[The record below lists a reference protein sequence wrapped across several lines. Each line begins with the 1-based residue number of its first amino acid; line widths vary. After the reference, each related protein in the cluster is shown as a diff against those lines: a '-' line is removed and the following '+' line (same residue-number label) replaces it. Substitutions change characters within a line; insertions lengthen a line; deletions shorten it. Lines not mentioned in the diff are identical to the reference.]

1 MKECGIHL
9 LVIKSDHSIQFMSLV
24 DALYSYVFHAI
35 VLTDLHMQFKDKH
48 VA

>member
-1 MKECGIHL
+1 MEECGIHQ

-24 DALYSYVFHAI
+24 DVLCSYVLHAI
-35 VLTDLHMQFKDKH
+35 VLTDLHVQFKDKH